1 MIRGPAVLVAA
12 LAAAAPAC
20 AAPEVIGITFRCER
34 GVEIPVTFVIAADGS
49 VAVLT
54 VEGRQ
59 IALPQAVS
67 GSGARYAGAQYIWWT
82 SGSGVT
88 LANLMEGG
96 EDSPTQCTE
105 VK

>member
-1 MIRGPAVLVAA
+1 M
-12 LAAAAPAC
+12 
-20 AAPEVIGITFRCER
+20 IGITFRCER

-67 GSGARYAGAQYIWWT
+67 GSGARYAWP
-82 SGSGVT
+82 SDGSGYVFWTKGDEATLSWADGATSQEVT
-88 LANLMEGG
+88 LYGACRVAG
-96 EDSPTQCTE
+96 
-105 VK
+105 